1 MPNFWTDPLGF
12 LIQWLTNLLI
22 GWGVAPD
29 VVKFLLA
36 LFGAVLL
43 PLGAMMFVIFL
54 IWYERKMYGRMQ
66 DRLGPN
72 RVGPWGIFQTF
83 ADMGKIFTKEVITPK
98 GVDLIPYN
106 LAPILAV
113 GAVLLA
119 WAVMPLSVNIVGANL
134 SVGLLFV
141 VAVGGLGEL
150 GIMLAGWG
158 SNNKYALLGGFRAAA
173 MLVSYEVPMVISLL
187 IPAMLAGSLNL
198 TEIVAKQDVPFIF
211 MAPVAA
217 LIVFISQVAESGRA
231 PFDFIEAESEIV
243 AGVNIEYSGLKF
255 GMFYVGE
262 FLHAFTSS
270 MLFATLFLGGYR
282 GPFVEQFPLIGIVY
296 LLIKTFFVYFFS
308 ILFRGGLPR
317 FRIDQMLD
325 LNWKVLAPLALAMV
339 FVTALLDKAVVDISS
354 AMAWMPVV
362 ALLARVIVLLLANL
376 AVFWLVSRLLERNVK
391 PNRPVVSGE
400 RPVATLAG
408 GTPTGSNGGQPAQK
422 SEGAEA

>member
-1 MPNFWTDPLGF
+1 MPNFWTDPIGF
-12 LIQWLTNLLI
+12 IVQWLTSLLT

-29 VVKFLLA
+29 VVKFILA
-36 LFGAVLL
+36 LLGAIVL
-43 PLGAMMFVIFL
+43 PLIAMLFVIFL
-54 IWYERKMYGRMQ
+54 IWYERKLYGRMQ

-83 ADMGKIFTKEVITPK
+83 ADMGKIFTKEVITPT

-113 GAVLLA
+113 GAVLLV
-119 WAVMPLSVNIVGANL
+119 WSVMPLSVNIVGANL
-134 SVGLLFV
+134 SVGLLLVIAAGAF
-141 VAVGGLGEL
+141 GEL
-150 GIMLAGWG
+150 GIMMAGWG
-158 SNNKYALLGGFRAAA
+158 SNNKYALLGGFRAVAL
-173 MLVSYEVPMVISLL
+173 LVSYEVPMVIAML

-198 TEIVAKQDVPFIF
+198 TEIVANQKVPFIL

-217 LIVFISQVAESGRA
+217 LIFFITQVAETARA
-231 PFDFIEAESEIV
+231 PFDLTEAESEIV

-325 LNWKVLAPLALAMV
+325 LNWKVLAPLSVAIVFITALFDKAAVQLIGGQPDSGIALAV
-339 FVTALLDKAVVDISS
+339 RTV
-354 AMAWMPVV
+354 
-362 ALLARVIVLLLANL
+362 VLLVVNA
-376 AVFWLVSRLLERNVK
+376 AVFWGVVRLLERNVK
-391 PNRPVVSGE
+391 PVRQVVSGE
-400 RPVATLAG
+400 RPVAT
-408 GTPTGSNGGQPAQK
+408 PDGSQSQPAQK
-422 SEGAEA
+422 NEVSVFADAEH

>member
-1 MPNFWTDPLGF
+1 MPNFWTDPIGF
-12 LIQWLTNLLI
+12 LVQWLTSLLT

-29 VVKFLLA
+29 VVKFILA
-36 LFGAVLL
+36 LLGAVIL

-54 IWYERKMYGRMQ
+54 IWYERKLYGRIQ

-83 ADMGKIFTKEVITPK
+83 ADMGKIFTKEIITPK
-98 GVDLIPYN
+98 GVDLVPYN

-113 GAVLLA
+113 GSVLLA

-141 VAVGGLGEL
+141 IAVGGFGEL
-150 GIMLAGWG
+150 AIMLAGWG

-173 MLVSYEVPMVISLL
+173 LLVSYEVPMVIAML

-198 TEIVAKQDVPFIF
+198 TVIVANQKVPYLL

-217 LIVFISQVAESGRA
+217 LIFFITQVAESGRA
-231 PFDFIEAESEIV
+231 PFDITEAESEIV
-243 AGVNIEYSGLKF
+243 AGFNIEYSGLKF

-270 MLFATLFLGGYR
+270 MLFATLFLGGYW

-296 LLIKTFFVYFFS
+296 LLIKTFIVYFFS
-308 ILFRGGLPR
+308 ILFRGALPR
-317 FRIDQMLD
+317 FRMDQMLN
-325 LNWKVLAPLALAMV
+325 LNWKILAPLSLAMV
-339 FVTALLDKAVVDISS
+339 FITALVDKAVVDLGGG
-354 AMAWMPVV
+354 
-362 ALLARVIVLLLANL
+362 LLLVRTIVLLVVNL
-376 AVFWLVSRLLERNVK
+376 LVFWGVSTLMEKNV
-391 PNRPVVSGE
+391 RPQRAVVSGE
-400 RPVATLAG
+400 RPVAT
-408 GTPTGSNGGQPAQK
+408 PTGKLPTVSTETLTEHDA
-422 SEGAEA
+422 